1 MIVAQGAIGSMN
13 AIQRQVEKARR
24 RLILA
29 RFANLACWS
38 LFAAWLVA
46 ALAILARSIWTLPW
60 DIATWDWA
68 WLGGT
73 TVAAV
78 VIAAMVALLTAPSR
92 PSVAAE
98 VDSRF
103 GLRERL
109 SSVVSMPEKDLQSPM
124 GQALVA
130 DATRRAE
137 PLDVRD
143 QFSLSPTRL
152 GWLPALPAV
161 VVAVAMFIGPA
172 NTQNAAIELSPELV
186 SQTNQVKV
194 AADSL
199 KRKIQQQ
206 RQRAEDTGLK
216 EAEEFFKKL
225 ETELDQLSSRSA
237 IDQKDAMIAM
247 NDLKKQLEQR
257 REELGS
263 SEQMKSA
270 LSKMEDMQ
278 RGPADE
284 IVKAMQRGN
293 FDDAKK
299 QVKQL
304 ADQLREGGLNDQQK
318 QELQKQIEQMR
329 EKLNQAGQKNE
340 QAQQQLQQQ
349 IDQAKREGR
358 AGDAAKMQQQ
368 MEQLQAEQAQLQQ
381 TQEMAEAMQQAAQA
395 LEEGKIG
402 EAADALE
409 NLAEQL
415 GEMQAEMQQLE
426 DLKNALDDV
435 AQSKQQMRCSSCS
448 GKGCQQCDGGN
459 GGGQGGD
466 GGEGDGEGGSEKQ
479 NRGGGGSGIGTGTGR
494 GDGDEEEIDAKTYDS
509 QVRGEPKRGSAII
522 AGFADGPNRKGVS
535 REEVKDAVL
544 GAINDKSDPL
554 ENQVL
559 PRVERDHT
567 REYFN
572 RLRQG
577 DKP

>member
-1 MIVAQGAIGSMN
+1 MN
-13 AIQRQVEKARR
+13 TIHRQVGSARR

-29 RFANLACWS
+29 RFANVACWS
-38 LFAAWLVA
+38 LFVAWLVA
-46 ALAILARSIWTLPW
+46 AIAILARSVWALPW
-60 DIATWDWA
+60 DVAIWDWA
-68 WLGGT
+68 WLGGA
-73 TVAAV
+73 TVTAVALAAV
-78 VIAAMVALLTAPSR
+78 IALVTAPSR
-92 PSVAAE
+92 ARVAAE

-109 SSVVSMPEKDLQSPM
+109 SSVVSMSEKDLKTPM
-124 GQALVA
+124 GQTLVA
-130 DATRRAE
+130 DALRRAE

-143 QFSLSPTRL
+143 RFSLSPPRL

-172 NTQNAAIELSPELV
+172 NVPSSTIELSPGLV

-206 RQRAEDTGLK
+206 RQRAEETGLK
-216 EAEEFFKKL
+216 EAEDFFRKL
-225 ETELDQLSSRSA
+225 ETELDKLSSRSS
-237 IDQKDAMIAM
+237 IEQKDAMIAM
-247 NDLKKQLEQR
+247 NDIKKQLEQR

-263 SEQMKSA
+263 PEQMKSA

-278 RGPADE
+278 RGPADD

-293 FDDAKK
+293 FDEAKK
-299 QVKQL
+299 QIKQL
-304 ADQLREGGLNDQQK
+304 ADQLRQGGLDDQQK
-318 QELQKQIEQMR
+318 QELQKQVEQMQD
-329 EKLNQAGQKNE
+329 KLSQASQKNE

-349 IDQAKREGR
+349 IEQAKREGR

-395 LEEGKIG
+395 LEQGKIG

-415 GEMQAEMQQLE
+415 GDMQAEMQQLE
-426 DLKNALDDV
+426 DLKNTLDDV

-448 GKGCQQCDGGN
+448 GQGCQQCDGTD
-459 GGGQGGD
+459 GGGK
-466 GGEGDGEGGSEKQ
+466 EQ
-479 NRGGGGSGIGTGTGR
+479 NRGGGGSGMGTGTGR
-494 GDGDEEEIDAKTYDS
+494 GDGDQEEIDAKTYDS

-559 PRVERDHT
+559 PRAERDHT

>member
-1 MIVAQGAIGSMN
+1 MIVAQGAIGAMN
-13 AIQRQVEKARR
+13 TIQRQVDKARR

-29 RFANLACWS
+29 RFAHLACWS

-46 ALAILARSIWTLPW
+46 ATAILARSIWVLPV
-60 DIATWDWA
+60 DVATWDWA
-68 WLGGT
+68 WLCSAT
-73 TVAAV
+73 ASAV
-78 VIAAMVALLTAPSR
+78 LIATGLALVTAPSR
-92 PSVAAE
+92 ARVAAE

-109 SSVVSMPEKDLQSPM
+109 SSVVSMSEKELQTPM
-124 GQALVA
+124 GQALMA

-143 QFSLSPTRL
+143 RFSLSPTRL

-161 VVAVAMFIGPA
+161 VVAVAMFVAPA
-172 NTQNAAIELSPELV
+172 NEPNKAIELTPELV

-206 RQRAEDTGLK
+206 RQRAEETGLK

-225 ETELDQLSSRSA
+225 ETELDKLSSRSA

-247 NDLKKQLEQR
+247 NDIKKQLEQR

-270 LSKMEDMQ
+270 LSKMEDLQ

-293 FDDAKK
+293 FDEAKK

-318 QELQKQIEQMR
+318 QALKNQIEQVQ
-329 EKLNQAGQKNE
+329 EKLKQAGQKNE

-349 IDQAKREGR
+349 IDQAKKEGR

-381 TQEMAEAMQQAAQA
+381 TQEMAEAMQQAAQS

-415 GEMQAEMQQLE
+415 GDMQTEMQQLE
-426 DLKNALDDV
+426 DLKNTLEDV
-435 AQSKQQMRCSSCS
+435 AQSKQRMRCSSCS
-448 GKGCQQCDGGN
+448 GKGCQQCEGGN
-459 GGGQGGD
+459 GGDEGQQDGQGG
-466 GGEGDGEGGSEKQ
+466 GDKKNG
-479 NRGGGGSGIGTGTGR
+479 GGGGSGIGTGTGR
-494 GDGDEEEIDAKTYDS
+494 GDGDEEKIDAKTYDS